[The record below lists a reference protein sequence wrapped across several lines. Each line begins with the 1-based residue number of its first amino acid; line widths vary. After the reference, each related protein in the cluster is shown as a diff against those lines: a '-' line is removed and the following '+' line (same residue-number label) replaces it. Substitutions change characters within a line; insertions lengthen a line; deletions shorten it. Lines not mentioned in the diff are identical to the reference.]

1 VEEDRFIRERE
12 RAILEKKYLDELA
25 ELEKQHTA
33 AGIKGD
39 INKEAELDAKLTL
52 YVKELEALLGESGD
66 KISTEGLY
74 NVAKWKLDAANHE
87 DQANA

>member
-1 VEEDRFIRERE
+1 VEEDKFIRERE

-39 INKEAELDAKLTL
+39 INKEAQHDATLTL
-52 YVKELEALLGESGD
+52 YVKELEALLGKSGD
-66 KISTEGLY
+66 KISAQGLY
-74 NVAKWKLDAANHE
+74 NVAKWRLDAVNHDE
-87 DQANA
+87 